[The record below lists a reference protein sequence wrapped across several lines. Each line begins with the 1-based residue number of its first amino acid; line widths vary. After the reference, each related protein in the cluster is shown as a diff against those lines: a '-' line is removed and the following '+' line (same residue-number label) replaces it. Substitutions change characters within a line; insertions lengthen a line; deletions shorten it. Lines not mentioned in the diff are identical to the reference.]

1 MGYSSQSENVA
12 HLELCRHKRRQ
23 NREQEQ
29 LNRTEAMEVET
40 ALVNLARET
49 PTTLSNIDTCG
60 AEVSVQSECSRQ
72 DSHAIHDS
80 CLEMISKLKN
90 ENKSAMC
97 ELRRLQAKVSRLND
111 KLAQVKLSDI
121 FLSHETS
128 KQND

>member
-1 MGYSSQSENVA
+1 MLITGKPNADPLHPNYVPSQNMGYSSQSENVA

-97 ELRRLQAKVSRLND
+97 ELRRLQA
-111 KLAQVKLSDI
+111 
-121 FLSHETS
+121 
-128 KQND
+128 